1 MNGWVAERISF
12 ISTTEK
18 GKSLVVDFDWI
29 WTQRE
34 DVKVEREGERG
45 GREVDSVSR
54 YGLSVSLFRFLSHTH
69 RHPREA
75 GFPATPSPFFAA
87 TAMPCHVIC
96 VGSLAGKQS
105 RCAIFH
111 LGPRG
116 STLQRLTW
124 GWRGQ
129 TGSSDLRDESVS
141 TGLASSGGM
150 MTGKRRRGLGLI
162 GQVGARHEV
171 GQRSAIP
178 RRSQVDERPADGS
191 RRRGGRFGGGE
202 DVGRYGAVLGGAAGA
217 EEAGPADGAGGG
229 DAGEDGFGRWWVG
242 DGEGGVRGV
251 VGGTRVAF
259 W

>member
-1 MNGWVAERISF
+1 VRERERDKKEKEQAWVRGLCGARRRGEGHYKSYCKVHDTRGTQQIEKQIHEWMSSGTNF
-12 ISTTEK
+12 IQFNDRS

-116 STLQRLTW
+116 FTLQRLTW

-150 MTGKRRRGLGLI
+150 MTGKRRWGLGSI
-162 GQVGARHEV
+162 GQVGAGHEV

-191 RRRGGRFGGGE
+191 R
-202 DVGRYGAVLGGAAGA
+202 
-217 EEAGPADGAGGG
+217 
-229 DAGEDGFGRWWVG
+229 
-242 DGEGGVRGV
+242 
-251 VGGTRVAF
+251 
-259 W
+259 